1 MKSMTGFGN
10 GEVLIDDLLYRV
22 EISSVNRKQ
31 ADIIINMPRELSAL
45 ETRVRKMIKESVSR
59 GRVNVNIFV
68 KASSSEGGTI
78 NVNKELAKQYY
89 EALRVLELDLGSNNF
104 TDNFDPLRANGV
116 INFGVTL
123 PEVEDAWAHVKI
135 ALVQAVDHLIVMRS
149 DEGAH
154 LKADLESRLDKIK
167 ANLEKISEYASHV
180 VSRHKE
186 NLFKRLTA
194 SGLELDLNDERV
206 IKEIGIFAD
215 RCDITEEITRLESHF
230 IQSEKY
236 FSSNEAV
243 GRPLDFLVQEISREL
258 NTIGS
263 KANDANIAQFIV
275 ETKTELEKIREQV
288 QNVE

>member
-123 PEVEDAWAHVKI
+123 PEVEDAWAHVKL

-167 ANLEKISEYASHV
+167 ANLEKISKYASHV

-186 NLFKRLTA
+186 NLFKRLSA

-263 KANDANIAQFIV
+263 KANDANIAQSIV

>member
-59 GRVNVNIFV
+59 GRVNVNISV
-68 KASSSEGGTI
+68 KVSSSEGGTI

-123 PEVEDAWAHVKI
+123 PEVEDAWAHVKL

-180 VSRHKE
+180 VGRHKE

-263 KANDANIAQFIV
+263 KANDANIAQSIV

>member
-123 PEVEDAWAHVKI
+123 PEVEDAWAHVKL

-215 RCDITEEITRLESHF
+215 RCDITEEITRLESHL

-263 KANDANIAQFIV
+263 KANDANIAQSIV

>member
-104 TDNFDPLRANGV
+104 TDNFDPMRANGV

-123 PEVEDAWAHVKI
+123 PEVEDAWSHVKQ

-167 ANLEKISEYASHV
+167 ANLERISEQASHV

-263 KANDANIAQFIV
+263 KANDANIAQSIV

>member
-104 TDNFDPLRANGV
+104 TDNFDPMRANGV

-123 PEVEDAWAHVKI
+123 PEVEDAWAHVKL

-263 KANDANIAQFIV
+263 KANDANIAQSIV

>member
-78 NVNKELAKQYY
+78 NVNKELAKKYY

-123 PEVEDAWAHVKI
+123 PEVEDAWAHVKL

-263 KANDANIAQFIV
+263 KANDANIAQSIV

>member
-10 GEVLIDDLLYRV
+10 SEVLIDDLLYRV

-104 TDNFDPLRANGV
+104 TDNFDPMRANGV

-123 PEVEDAWAHVKI
+123 PEVEDAWSHVKQ

-167 ANLEKISEYASHV
+167 ANLERISEQASHV

-215 RCDITEEITRLESHF
+215 RCDITEEITRLESHL

-263 KANDANIAQFIV
+263 KANDANIAQSIV

>member
-104 TDNFDPLRANGV
+104 TDNFDPLRATGV

-123 PEVEDAWAHVKI
+123 PEVEDAWAHVKL

-154 LKADLESRLDKIK
+154 LKADLESRLNKIK

-263 KANDANIAQFIV
+263 KANDANIAQSIV

>member
-10 GEVLIDDLLYRV
+10 GEVLIGDLLYRV

-31 ADIIINMPRELSAL
+31 ADIVINMPRELTAL
-45 ETRVRKMIKESVSR
+45 ESRVRKMIKESVSR

-78 NVNKELAKQYY
+78 NVNKDLAKQYY
-89 EALRVLELDLGSNNF
+89 EALKGLELDFGGNNF
-104 TDNFDPLRANGV
+104 TENFDPMRANGV
-116 INFGVTL
+116 INFGVSL
-123 PEVEDAWAHVKI
+123 PEAEDAWVHVQE
-135 ALVQAVDHLIVMRS
+135 ALSQAVAHLIKMRS

-154 LKADLESRLDKIK
+154 LKADLEVRLDKIK
-167 ANLEKISEYASHV
+167 NNLERISEYASHV
-180 VSRHKE
+180 VERHKE
-186 NLFKRLTA
+186 NLLKRLAA

-263 KANDANIAQFIV
+263 KANDANIAQSIV

>member
-123 PEVEDAWAHVKI
+123 PEVEDAWAHVKL

-167 ANLEKISEYASHV
+167 ANLEKISEYASQV

-263 KANDANIAQFIV
+263 KANDANIAQSIV

>member
-1 MKSMTGFGN
+1 MTGFGN
-10 GEVLIDDLLYRV
+10 GEVLMDDLLYRV

-45 ETRVRKMIKESVSR
+45 EARVRKMIKESVSR
-59 GRVNVNIFV
+59 GRVNVNISV

-123 PEVEDAWAHVKI
+123 PEVEDAWAHVKL

-215 RCDITEEITRLESHF
+215 RCDITEEITRLESHL

-263 KANDANIAQFIV
+263 KANDANIAQSIV

>member
-10 GEVLIDDLLYRV
+10 GEVLIGDLLYRV

-31 ADIIINMPRELSAL
+31 ADIVINMPRELTAL

-78 NVNKELAKQYY
+78 NVNKDLAKQYY
-89 EALRVLELDLGSNNF
+89 EALKGLELDFGGNNF
-104 TDNFDPLRANGV
+104 TENFDPMRANGV
-116 INFGVTL
+116 INFGVSL
-123 PEVEDAWAHVKI
+123 PEAEDAWVHVQE
-135 ALVQAVDHLIVMRS
+135 ALSQAVAHLIKMRS

-154 LKADLESRLDKIK
+154 LKADLEVRLDKIK
-167 ANLEKISEYASHV
+167 NNLERISEYASHV
-180 VSRHKE
+180 VERHKE
-186 NLFKRLTA
+186 NLFKRLAA

-263 KANDANIAQFIV
+263 KANDANIAQSIV